1 MSISFTYSD
10 FATPDRTEG
19 NILRWEI
26 GHFAD
31 MKNLKYFLDVVP
43 NIITVLNENRQIVF
57 ANKTFSDAL
66 GLKDPSLLYGKR
78 PGEALDCIYSD
89 INDAGCGTSRFCR
102 NCEGVRSIISCLD
115 GNANTME
122 CTILRKDS
130 KPPLELRV
138 TSYPFNVSNSK
149 YVVFSAVD
157 ICHEKRRRVLERTFF
172 HDISNSLTGVQGYA
186 EILETQDLGHA
197 NEWVK
202 KMSFCVREAVEELF
216 SQKTL
221 LAAEDSELEV
231 RKTSVNSLEII
242 NAAASVFY
250 SGKNSSNNQEPVIT
264 DKKSENFEFITDR
277 TLLSRVLINMVKN
290 GIEASEEKPVVI
302 GCYKRGDGNV
312 LFRVSNSGY
321 MSEDIQAQIF
331 KRSFSTKGKGRG
343 IGTYSMKLLT
353 EKYLKGKVSFTSNKE
368 DGTTF
373 FVDLPAN
380 H

>member
-1 MSISFTYSD
+1 MTVSLVYSD
-10 FATPDRTEG
+10 FATPERTEK
-19 NILRWEI
+19 NILKWEI

-31 MKNLKYFLDVVP
+31 MKILKYFLDVVP

-66 GLKDPSLLYGKR
+66 GLSDPSLLHGKR

-89 INDAGCGTSRFCR
+89 LNDAGCGTSRFCR
-102 NCEGVRSIISCLD
+102 NCHGVRSILNCLD

-138 TSYPFNVSNSK
+138 TSYPFNVNNSK

-157 ICHEKRRRVLERTFF
+157 ICHEKRRRVLEKTFF

-186 EILETQDLGHA
+186 EILENQDLGHA

-221 LAAEDSELEV
+221 LAAEDSELQINKGV
-231 RKTSVNSLEII
+231 INSIDILNSATSVFSFELN
-242 NAAASVFY
+242 N
-250 SGKNSSNNQEPVIT
+250 SNNNGKIII

-290 GIEASEEKPVVI
+290 GIEASPEKPVII
-302 GCYKRGDGNV
+302 GCYRRGDDNV

-353 EKYLKGKVSFTSNKE
+353 EKYLNGKVSFTSNKDE
-368 DGTTF
+368 GTTF
-373 FVDLPAN
+373 FVDLPKG
-380 H
+380 

>member
-1 MSISFTYSD
+1 MSASFTYSD
-10 FATPDRTEG
+10 FATPERTEA
-19 NILRWEI
+19 NILKWETN
-26 GHFAD
+26 HFAE
-31 MKNLKYFLDVVP
+31 MKDLKYFLDVVP

-66 GLKDPSLLYGKR
+66 GLNNPSLLYGKR

-89 INDAGCGTSRFCR
+89 LNDAGCGTSRFCR
-102 NCEGVRSIISCLD
+102 NCQGVRSILDCLD

-122 CTILRKDS
+122 CTILRKNS

-138 TSYPFNVSNSK
+138 TSYPFNVNNSK

-157 ICHEKRRRVLERTFF
+157 ICHEKRRRVLEKTFF
-172 HDISNSLTGVQGYA
+172 HDIANSLTGVQGYA

-221 LAAEDSELEV
+221 LAAEDSELQINN
-231 RKTSVNSLEII
+231 SVINSIDILDSVI
-242 NAAASVFY
+242 SVFPVNIVID
-250 SGKNSSNNQEPVIT
+250 KNS
-264 DKKSENFEFITDR
+264 DDFKFESDR

-290 GIEASEEKPVVI
+290 GIEASPEKPVTI
-302 GCYKRGDGNV
+302 GCYKKGTGKV

-321 MSEDIQAQIF
+321 MSEEIQTQIF

-353 EKYLKGKVSFTSNKE
+353 EKYLNGKVSFTSNKE

-373 FVDLPAN
+373 FVDLPKG
-380 H
+380 